1 MKKSLLLLLG
11 LIVSLPVLSQQYR
24 LVKKNLE
31 IKTIDSS
38 SGSIDSLVTEI
49 VGNYSYATFHVT
61 VFSARDYY
69 ASFWLMG
76 YKRPDNN
83 YSTYDLMIDG
93 VSSGITISSSKADW
107 QFVSIPN
114 NGKISLSVGSHQI
127 ALRGLK
133 SDIPN
138 VENLSLSIF
147 QPTILLNTY
156 NARYQY
162 AKTHHSAY
170 AGSSPSV
177 PLDIYREINY
187 FANNNDSIYP
197 PSLYHGEL
205 NKNIFYT
212 FYRLL
217 FFEQGE
223 TVTLSTDT
231 IGGKHHYLHLVGLEN
246 PLNHSWV
253 ASSLSN
259 GHSIINQT
267 IPATG
272 FYYVLVRAFEPE
284 DWGTCNLSV
293 NGNSLFE
300 DIPIVDQLTEVPPSF
315 INGRIYTC
323 FATSSNI
330 NPMIW
335 LIGNSNEIVNFND
348 DYPYDPNNSSYDWK
362 RNARVNHTLDSGMK
376 VLATLEK
383 SYQNGR
389 NSSTDVYAGGRIRYW
404 NYYYYFPN
412 LKQDDH
418 IITGDADSTYNCM
431 AWALGEWSDN
441 FRFSKL
447 YGSEPYYVEV
457 LDSVCAIYGYTRT
470 GATEAN
476 AQIDLWAIVEN
487 GEWNCKHF
495 SVRKKAHQ
503 FAGSYDWESKL
514 GGLERIMHP
523 RNDLRGAEYGEIVA
537 HYRKDN
543 SLIGPVVNDSIILRQ
558 FENVSFTEGE
568 NEIIQ
573 KGISQIPE
581 KYKTRFLQL
590 YESCLKEGMEKLTL
604 FIDVFQKTEGYKE
617 LIGLCEENALLKF
630 LLFKKIDEGEVLAIQ
645 LMEDLVAKPNIML
658 FRKVQEESAKRRQTK
673 DGYRI
678 VRTLQ
683 ANSML
688 FIKAYLAESMKYEY
702 QVKNDLTYSNTD
714 VFHVSTNGRDISISL
729 NLENEAYVSAVI
741 GNTSGAFIKNIQ
753 NRKHYEAGNVVFK
766 ASVPTSGV
774 YIVNVLI
781 NGRNYEKVIN
791 IK

>member
-1 MKKSLLLLLG
+1 M
-11 LIVSLPVLSQQYR
+11 
-24 LVKKNLE
+24 
-31 IKTIDSS
+31 KTIGSS

-61 VFSARDYY
+61 VSSARDYY

-76 YKRPDNN
+76 YKRPDGT
-83 YSTYDLMIDG
+83 YSSYEMMIDG

-114 NGKISLSVGSHQI
+114 NGKISLSAGSHQI
-127 ALRGLK
+127 GLRGLK

-138 VENLSLSIF
+138 VENLSLDIF
-147 QPTILLNTY
+147 QPIVHLNTY

-170 AGSSPSV
+170 NNMIPIGAGN
-177 PLDIYREINY
+177 YTEISYNDVY
-187 FANNNDSIYP
+187 NDSVVP
-197 PSLYHGEL
+197 PSIYHGEF

-217 FFEQGE
+217 YFEQNE
-223 TVTLSTDT
+223 NVYLTTDT
-231 IGGKHHYLHLVGLEN
+231 IGGKHHYLHLVGLGN

-259 GHSIINQT
+259 GHATINQT

-272 FYYVLVRAFEPE
+272 FYYVLIRALEPE

-300 DIPIVDQLTEVPPSF
+300 EIPIVNQLTDVPPSF
-315 INGRIYTC
+315 INGRTYTC

-335 LIGNSNEIVNFND
+335 LIGNSNVIVNFND
-348 DYPYDPNNSSYDWK
+348 DYPYNPNNSSYDWK
-362 RNARVNHTLDSGMK
+362 RNARVNQTLYSGMK

-383 SYQNGR
+383 SYENGKY
-389 NSSTDVYAGGRIRYW
+389 SATDIYAGGRIRIW
-404 NYYYYFPN
+404 DYYYDFPE

-418 IITGDADSTYNCM
+418 IITGEADSLYNCM

-441 FRFSKL
+441 FWFSKL
-447 YGSEPYYVEV
+447 YGRDTLFHSVEI
-457 LDSVCAIYGYTRT
+457 LDSVCSIYGYTRN
-470 GATEAN
+470 GATESN
-476 AQIDLWAIVEN
+476 CQIDLWATIEN
-487 GEWNCKHF
+487 GEWNCQHF
-495 SVRKKAHQ
+495 SVRKKAHP
-503 FAGSYDWESKL
+503 FARSYDWESKL

-523 RNDLRGAEYGEIVA
+523 RNGLRGHKYGDIVA

-543 SLIGPVVNDSIILRQ
+543 TLIGPVINDSTIPRQ

-568 NEIIQ
+568 DEIIR

-581 KYKTRFLQL
+581 SYKNRFLQL
-590 YESCLKEGMEKLTL
+590 YESCQKEGMEKLTL
-604 FIDVFQKTEGYKE
+604 FIDVFQKTGGYKD
-617 LIGLCEENALLKF
+617 LIRLCKENALLQF
-630 LLFKKIDEGEVLAIQ
+630 LIFKKIDEGEVLAIQ
-645 LMEDLVAKPNIML
+645 LMEDLVAMPNMTL

-688 FIKAYLAESMKYEY
+688 FIKAYLAESMKLEY
-702 QVKNDLTYSNTD
+702 QVKDVLTYSNTD
-714 VFHVSTNGRDISISL
+714 MFHVSTSGRDISISFD
-729 NLENEAYVSAVI
+729 LEHEAYVSAVI
-741 GNTSGAFIKNIQ
+741 GNASGAFIKTIQ
-753 NRKHYEAGNVVFK
+753 NRKRYEAGNVVFK

-781 NGRNYEKVIN
+781 NGRNYEKVLK